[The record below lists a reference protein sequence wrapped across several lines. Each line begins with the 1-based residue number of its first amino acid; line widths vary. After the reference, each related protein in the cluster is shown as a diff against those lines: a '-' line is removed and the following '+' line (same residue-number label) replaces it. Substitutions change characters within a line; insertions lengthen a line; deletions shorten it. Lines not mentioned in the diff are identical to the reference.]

1 MRYRRILTVAVLSL
15 SLISLEIV
23 WTRIFSAEFFYTFA
37 FLVLSLAVAGLGL
50 GALCVR
56 LVRLFNNPDI
66 IGMVLALTG
75 ICALLGPPL
84 VFQLGLDF
92 SVLFFEWIMIG
103 KLVLTLLILS
113 CTFFFGGITLALI
126 FKANS
131 HSMPELYMGDLLG
144 AGIGVFLSVISMNFL
159 GTPLTVFLTASP
171 ILFLSIFYIRTW
183 KKLIPVFALLGVIL
197 LGNDAESYLEVQ
209 REERAPVIY
218 KHWDAMS
225 KIKIF
230 DYGEK
235 YRGINIDNVANS
247 GVNGF
252 DGNWDYPDSL
262 KFGFHIVEYLIQKS
276 DSATFLSLGAGG
288 GQDVFQALQAGA
300 TEIHAVEVNA
310 HINEWMLTGE
320 LAEFSG
326 YIYRDPRVKVVS
338 EDARAYVRRQKKKF
352 DLIYSFS
359 SNSFAALASG
369 AFALAE
375 NYLYTTEAFVDY
387 WNALSDDGYLLMEHQ
402 AFMPRLVNE
411 VVDALN
417 QCGIS
422 DLKSHFAIYD
432 LKSMKRKM
440 LFLSKKPLTDE
451 ILKNAWGNYPRQ
463 DYRYAHLLY
472 PAPDSLKNNIYNQMV
487 INGWKSMSD
496 SAKVDISPTD
506 DNRPFVAQMGLWKN
520 LDFKNMNKIAG
531 YSDWLGFPLS
541 QLIVMIILVVVIVIL
556 VPLNIVPYFR
566 PGEKLRTVP
575 WLYFFLIGMA
585 FMSVEIVLIQ
595 KYTLLIGPSI
605 YSIITILFTLLISAG
620 IGSRFSKKISENVV
634 FPAIILWIILD
645 ITASGHLIYLL
656 GQSDVTC
663 RIICTALLIS
673 PLGFFMGIPFP
684 KAALRVG
691 SLVDWGFA
699 VNGTASVLGS
709 TLIVLVAFTLGINFA
724 LIVGLLLYLS
734 AYLLFTYKS
743 SW

>member
-1 MRYRRILTVAVLSL
+1 MLFRRILTVAVLSL

-23 WTRIFSAEFFYTFA
+23 WTRIFSAEYFYTFA

-50 GALCVR
+50 GALSVR
-56 LVRLFNNPDI
+56 LSQRLNRPQNL
-66 IGMVLALTG
+66 GVVLTLAG
-75 ICALLGPPL
+75 ITAFIGPPV

-92 SVLFFEWIMIG
+92 SVIFFNLIMIG
-103 KLVLTLLILS
+103 KLILS
-113 CTFFFGGITLALI
+113 LAILSSTFFFGGIALAFI
-126 FKANS
+126 FKENAQ
-131 HSMPELYMGDLLG
+131 SMPLLYMGDLIG
-144 AGIGVFLSVISMNFL
+144 SGIGVFLSVLLMNYF
-159 GTPLTVFLTASP
+159 GTPLTIFLTATP
-171 ILFLSIFYIRTW
+171 VLLLSGLYLKSWNKIVPVIA
-183 KKLIPVFALLGVIL
+183 LIVIIYM
-197 LGNDAESYLEVQ
+197 GNDAESYLEVP
-209 REERAPVIY
+209 RKERVPVIY
-218 KHWDAMS
+218 KYWDAMS

-262 KFGFHIVEYLIQKS
+262 KFGFHIVEYLIQKF
-276 DSATFLSLGAGG
+276 DSTTFLSLGAGG
-288 GQDVFQALQAGA
+288 GQDVYQALQAGA
-300 TEIHAVEVNA
+300 SEIYAVEVNS
-310 HINEWMLTGE
+310 HINELMLHGA

-326 YIYRDPRVKVVS
+326 YIYQDPRVKVVS
-338 EDARAYVRRQKKKF
+338 EDARAFVRRFKNKF

-375 NYLYTTEAFVDY
+375 NYLYTTEAFIDY
-387 WNALSDDGYLLMEHQ
+387 WNALSDDGFLLMEHQ

-411 VVDALN
+411 VLDALK
-417 QCGIS
+417 QCDVIEP
-422 DLKSHFAIYD
+422 KSHFAVYD

-440 LFLSKKPLTDE
+440 LLLSKKPITKE
-451 ILKNAWGNYPRQ
+451 ILEKAWGNYPRQ

-472 PAPDSLKNNIYNQMV
+472 PAPDSLKNNLYNQMV
-487 INGWKSMSD
+487 IHGWKAMFD
-496 SAKVDISPTD
+496 SASVDISPTD
-506 DNRPFVAQMGLWKN
+506 DNRPFIAQMGLWKN
-520 LDFKNMNKIAG
+520 LDFKKMDKIVG
-531 YSDWLGFPLS
+531 YSDWLGIPLS
-541 QLIVMIILVVVIVIL
+541 QLIVMIVLGVVIFIL
-556 VPLNIVPYFR
+556 TPLNLIPYLKR
-566 PGEKLRTVP
+566 TEKLKAIP

-605 YSIITILFTLLISAG
+605 YSIITILFTLLISSG
-620 IGSRFSKKISENVV
+620 IGSRFSKNIDENIV
-634 FPAIILWIILD
+634 FPAIIIWLILD
-645 ITASGHLIYLL
+645 ITVSTNLIYVL
-656 GQSDVTC
+656 GQSDLTC
-663 RIICTALLIS
+663 RIICTAVLIA

-691 SLVDWGFA
+691 PLIDWGFA

-709 TLIVLVAFTLGINFA
+709 TLIVLIAFSLGINFA
-724 LIVGLLLYLS
+724 LIFGLLLYLS

>member
-1 MRYRRILTVAVLSL
+1 MKTHRILTVAILSL

-37 FLVLSLAVAGLGL
+37 FLVLSLSVAGLGL
-50 GALCVR
+50 GALAVR
-56 LVRLFNNPDI
+56 LYYIFNNPDNL
-66 IGMVLALTG
+66 GTFLVLTG
-75 ICALLGPPL
+75 ICALFGPPL
-84 VFQLGLDF
+84 VFQLGMDF
-92 SVLFFEWIMIG
+92 SVLFFEWTMIG
-103 KLVLTLLILS
+103 KLLLTLLILS
-113 CTFFFGGITLALI
+113 SAFFFGGIVLALL
-126 FKANS
+126 FKTNS
-131 HSMPELYMGDLLG
+131 SMMPVLYMGDLLG
-144 AGIGVFLSVISMNFL
+144 AGVGVFLSVLSMNYF
-159 GTPLTVFLTASP
+159 GTPVTVFLTAFP
-171 ILFLSIFYIRTW
+171 VLLLSLIEIKTW
-183 KKLIPVFALLGVIL
+183 KKIIPLMTIISLFYFST
-197 LGNDAESYLEVQ
+197 DAQSYLEVD

-230 DYGEK
+230 DYGET

-247 GVNGF
+247 GVNKF

-262 KFGFHIVEYLIQKS
+262 KFGFHIVEYLIQKT
-276 DSATFLSLGAGG
+276 DSTTFLSLGAGG

-300 TEIHAVEVNA
+300 TEIHAVEVNT
-310 HINEWMLTGE
+310 HINELMLNGE

-326 YIYRDPRVKVVS
+326 FIYRDPRVKVIS
-338 EDARAYVRRQKKKF
+338 EDARSYVRRYENKF
-352 DLIYSFS
+352 DIIYSFS

-387 WNALSDDGYLLMEHQ
+387 WYALSDDGFVLMEHQ
-402 AFMPRLVNE
+402 AFMPRIVNS
-411 VVDALN
+411 VIDALY
-417 QCGIS
+417 QCNI
-422 DLKSHFAIYD
+422 DKPKSHLAVYD
-432 LKSMKRKM
+432 LKSMRRKM
-440 LFLSKKPLTDE
+440 LLISKMPINDE
-451 ILKNAWGNYPRQ
+451 ILKNAWGNYPRE
-463 DYRYAHLLY
+463 DYRYAHLLF
-472 PAPDSLKNNIYNQMV
+472 PAPDSLQNNLYNQM
-487 INGWKSMSD
+487 ILKGWKAMSD
-496 SAKVDISPTD
+496 SAKVDISPSD

-520 LDFKNMNKIAG
+520 LDFHNMDKIAG

-541 QLIVMIILVVVIVIL
+541 QFIIMIILVVVVVIL
-556 VPLNIVPYFR
+556 IPLNLLPYLKS
-566 PGEKLRTVP
+566 EVKLRAVP

-605 YSIITILFTLLISAG
+605 YSIITILFTLLISSG
-620 IGSRFSKKISENVV
+620 IGSRFTKKIDENII
-634 FPAIILWIILD
+634 FPAIIIWLILD
-645 ITASGHLIYLL
+645 ITVSGSLIHFL
-656 GQSDVTC
+656 GQSDQTC
-663 RIICTALLIS
+663 RIICSALLIA

-691 SLVDWGFA
+691 PLVDWGFA

>member
-56 LVRLFNNPDI
+56 LYHVFNDHDHKGI
-66 IGMVLALTG
+66 ILALTG

-84 VFQLGLDF
+84 VFQLELDF

-103 KLVLTLLILS
+103 KLVLTLLILGS
-113 CTFFFGGITLALI
+113 AFFLGGITLALI
-126 FKANS
+126 FKTNS
-131 HSMPELYMGDLLG
+131 QSLPDLYMGDLLG

-171 ILFLSIFYIRTW
+171 ILFLSIFYLRRW
-183 KKLIPVFALLGVIL
+183 KKVIPVIALLSIIF
-197 LGNDAESYLEVQ
+197 LGNNADSYLELQ
-209 REERAPVIY
+209 RQERAPVIY

-225 KIKIF
+225 KIKIY

-252 DGNWDYPDSL
+252 DGNWNYPDSL
-262 KFGFHIVEYLIQKS
+262 KFGFHIVEYLIQKT
-276 DSATFLSLGAGG
+276 DSTTFLSLGAGG
-288 GQDVFQALQAGA
+288 GQDVYQALQAGA

-310 HINEWMLTGE
+310 HINELMLNGE

-326 YIYRDPRVKVVS
+326 YIYRDPRVNVIS
-338 EDARAYVRRQKKKF
+338 EDARAYVRRKKNNF

-375 NYLYTTEAFVDY
+375 NYLYTTEAFIDY
-387 WNALSDDGYLLMEHQ
+387 WNALSNDGYLLMEHQ

-417 QCGIS
+417 QCGVS
-422 DLKSHFAIYD
+422 DPKSHFAIYD
-432 LKSMKRKM
+432 LKSMNRKM
-440 LFLSKKPLTDE
+440 LFLSKKPFTDE
-451 ILKNAWGNYPRQ
+451 ILKNAWGSYPRQ

-472 PAPDSLKNNIYNQMV
+472 PAPDSLKDNIYNQMV

-506 DNRPFVAQMGLWKN
+506 DNRPFVDQMGLWKN
-520 LDFKNMNKIAG
+520 LDFEMMDKIAG

-541 QLIVMIILVVVIVIL
+541 QLIIMIVLVIVVVIL
-556 VPLNIVPYFR
+556 VPINLIPYLR
-566 PGEKLRTVP
+566 PGEKLRAVP

-585 FMSVEIVLIQ
+585 FMSVEIILIQ
-595 KYTLLIGPSI
+595 KYTLLIGPSV
-605 YSIITILFTLLISAG
+605 YSIITILFTLLICSG
-620 IGSRFSKKISENVV
+620 IGSRFTKRIDENIV
-634 FPAIILWIILD
+634 FPAIIVWLIID
-645 ITASGHLIYLL
+645 ITVSTNLIYLL
-656 GQSDVTC
+656 GQSNLTC
-663 RIICTALLIS
+663 RIICTAVLIA

-691 SLVDWGFA
+691 PLVDWGFA

-734 AYLLFTYKS
+734 AYLLFTHKS